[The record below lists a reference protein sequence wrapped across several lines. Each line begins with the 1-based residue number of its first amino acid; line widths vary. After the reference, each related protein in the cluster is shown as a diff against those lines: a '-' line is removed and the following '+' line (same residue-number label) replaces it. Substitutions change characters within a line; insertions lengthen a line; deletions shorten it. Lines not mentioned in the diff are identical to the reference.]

1 MILRLEKT
9 RLESEQEPPFG
20 GTGSHQ
26 TCPVLAHALQQNL
39 NSNTSLNNLIKPV
52 WELGL
57 EGFTYEGGQFDT
69 SEDDIDEVLKMPWF

>member
-20 GTGSHQ
+20 GTKRAQ
-26 TCPVLAHALQQNL
+26 C
-39 NSNTSLNNLIKPV
+39 SLSPNNVIKPV

-57 EGFTYEGGQFDT
+57 EGVMYEGGQLIFDT
-69 SEDDIDEVLKMPWF
+69 SEHDAVLKMPWF